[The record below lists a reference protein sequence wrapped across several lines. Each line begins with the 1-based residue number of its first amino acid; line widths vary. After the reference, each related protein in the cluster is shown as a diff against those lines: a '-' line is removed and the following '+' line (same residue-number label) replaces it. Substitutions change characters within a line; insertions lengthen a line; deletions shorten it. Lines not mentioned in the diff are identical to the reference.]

1 MSNAGS
7 YIAALVVPRGDR
19 KEILVPPELTAVGP
33 SRSGRGTVNPHR
45 PEVGTVRNKSYS
57 EAKVHEIC
65 SARVRQERSLKKKNS
80 LTPPTLP
87 IPSRVIS
94 LATPRVRLPPASAP
108 ALSRCVRACVV
119 CVCVF
124 GFFSGGLFPGW
135 FGRSHRAEE
144 LRNIYQE
151 DIHYFVQHGSS
162 LLKKLH
168 KTRPASQNS
177 EQVLKLVQYVKEGH
191 NALLYINRC
200 HDTGHV
206 PSAASL
212 QSLEHTLIR
221 VHKASNALQVSK
233 RGAEGGQ
240 QDRWGG

>member
-1 MSNAGS
+1 MDWDRFFLLLF
-7 YIAALVVPRGDR
+7 LVF
-19 KEILVPPELTAVGP
+19 
-33 SRSGRGTVNPHR
+33 
-45 PEVGTVRNKSYS
+45 
-57 EAKVHEIC
+57 
-65 SARVRQERSLKKKNS
+65 
-80 LTPPTLP
+80 LP
-87 IPSRVIS
+87 
-94 LATPRVRLPPASAP
+94 
-108 ALSRCVRACVV
+108 
-119 CVCVF
+119 
-124 GFFSGGLFPGW
+124 
-135 FGRSHRAEE
+135 RSHRAEE

-168 KTRPASQNS
+168 RTRPASQNS

-221 VHKASNALQVSK
+221 VHKASNALQV
-233 RGAEGGQ
+233 REGARRRESSEGEGACLSLV
-240 QDRWGG
+240 GVFGFFT

>member
-1 MSNAGS
+1 MFSTAKHEHGKSGGIVNEKTHLS
-7 YIAALVVPRGDR
+7 T
-19 KEILVPPELTAVGP
+19 PPFSSPFSSSLSFLPTHP
-33 SRSGRGTVNPHR
+33 SRPLV
-45 PEVGTVRNKSYS
+45 
-57 EAKVHEIC
+57 
-65 SARVRQERSLKKKNS
+65 L
-80 LTPPTLP
+80 
-87 IPSRVIS
+87 
-94 LATPRVRLPPASAP
+94 
-108 ALSRCVRACVV
+108 CVSDVVVV
-119 CVCVF
+119 CWIDRSTDRRPAC
-124 GFFSGGLFPGW
+124 LPA
-135 FGRSHRAEE
+135 RCSHRAEE

-221 VHKASNALQVSK
+221 VHKASNALQVRNGRTGRGGGGGGGSPVAK
-233 RGAEGGQ
+233 RRGSRRREGERADVMG
-240 QDRWGG
+240 

>member
-1 MSNAGS
+1 MA
-7 YIAALVVPRGDR
+7 
-19 KEILVPPELTAVGP
+19 
-33 SRSGRGTVNPHR
+33 
-45 PEVGTVRNKSYS
+45 
-57 EAKVHEIC
+57 
-65 SARVRQERSLKKKNS
+65 
-80 LTPPTLP
+80 
-87 IPSRVIS
+87 
-94 LATPRVRLPPASAP
+94 
-108 ALSRCVRACVV
+108 
-119 CVCVF
+119 F
-124 GFFSGGLFPGW
+124 
-135 FGRSHRAEE
+135 RSHRAEE

-221 VHKASNALQVSK
+221 VHKASNALQVRK
-233 RGAEGGQ
+233 GKGRARQAEGRCPVVVMRGEGAGF
-240 QDRWGG
+240 RLVFVTARKIARMMYVYEHPWF

>member
-1 MSNAGS
+1 MSC
-7 YIAALVVPRGDR
+7 LVV
-19 KEILVPPELTAVGP
+19 
-33 SRSGRGTVNPHR
+33 S
-45 PEVGTVRNKSYS
+45 
-57 EAKVHEIC
+57 
-65 SARVRQERSLKKKNS
+65 
-80 LTPPTLP
+80 
-87 IPSRVIS
+87 
-94 LATPRVRLPPASAP
+94 
-108 ALSRCVRACVV
+108 
-119 CVCVF
+119 
-124 GFFSGGLFPGW
+124 FP
-135 FGRSHRAEE
+135 SHRAEE

-212 QSLEHTLIR
+212 QSLEHTLVR
-221 VHKASNALQVSK
+221 VHKASNALQVK
-233 RGAEGGQ
+233 WRVGVGQ
-240 QDRWGG
+240 EMFSWGSCSCTGMEER

>member
-1 MSNAGS
+1 MQLSC
-7 YIAALVVPRGDR
+7 LV
-19 KEILVPPELTAVGP
+19 L
-33 SRSGRGTVNPHR
+33 S
-45 PEVGTVRNKSYS
+45 
-57 EAKVHEIC
+57 IC
-65 SARVRQERSLKKKNS
+65 
-80 LTPPTLP
+80 
-87 IPSRVIS
+87 
-94 LATPRVRLPPASAP
+94 
-108 ALSRCVRACVV
+108 
-119 CVCVF
+119 
-124 GFFSGGLFPGW
+124 G
-135 FGRSHRAEE
+135 SHRAEE

-221 VHKASNALQVSK
+221 VHKASNALQVRK
-233 RGAEGGQ
+233 GKGHGTAG
-240 QDRWGG
+240 

>member
-1 MSNAGS
+1 MAW
-7 YIAALVVPRGDR
+7 D
-19 KEILVPPELTAVGP
+19 
-33 SRSGRGTVNPHR
+33 GT
-45 PEVGTVRNKSYS
+45 
-57 EAKVHEIC
+57 
-65 SARVRQERSLKKKNS
+65 NS
-80 LTPPTLP
+80 L
-87 IPSRVIS
+87 
-94 LATPRVRLPPASAP
+94 
-108 ALSRCVRACVV
+108 
-119 CVCVF
+119 
-124 GFFSGGLFPGW
+124 
-135 FGRSHRAEE
+135 RAEE

-221 VHKASNALQVSK
+221 VHKASNALQVPLFFLLFSIFFFLIFSLCAMEWD
-233 RGAEGGQ
+233 GE
-240 QDRWGG
+240 